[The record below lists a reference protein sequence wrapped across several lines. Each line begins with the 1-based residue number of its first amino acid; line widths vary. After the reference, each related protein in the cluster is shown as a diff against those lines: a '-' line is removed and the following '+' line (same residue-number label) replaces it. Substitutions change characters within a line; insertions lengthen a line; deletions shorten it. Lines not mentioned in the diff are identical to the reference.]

1 MVNRIEKGGGK
12 GWGWK
17 EENWNLGRKKKRDR
31 SSRMEWNIGSIL
43 FPFYLGEVK
52 KENIRSLL
60 LKLIDIRGSDSRK
73 KIEDG

>member
-1 MVNRIEKGGGK
+1 
-12 GWGWK
+12 
-17 EENWNLGRKKKRDR
+17 
-31 SSRMEWNIGSIL
+31 MEWNIGSIL

>member
-1 MVNRIEKGGGK
+1 
-12 GWGWK
+12 
-17 EENWNLGRKKKRDR
+17 
-31 SSRMEWNIGSIL
+31 MEWNIGSIL

-73 KIEDG
+73 KNRRWIILVVKIYVIFYNDNNKSRMM